1 VFAFFYFVSKSDM
14 SFLQSMAALGFS
26 FVIFYFMI
34 FFRAEADRDYLRAK
48 ELWRERSRTRR
59 RNEVGD

>member
-1 VFAFFYFVSKSDM
+1 
-14 SFLQSMAALGFS
+14 MAALGFS